1 MSSMARNTG
10 SRGMTKLHENIAEE
24 LKAQPKHRK
33 LAFALLG
40 AFRTAALRYLGDSW
54 EPILLEVGKQFLQI
68 IETAE
73 GKEINSIEDAL
84 NIAVKY
90 GLIDDFEV
98 NGGSVTLEGVLEAL
112 GWGEWADQGQNACI
126 VTKGIV
132 LEGLRRE
139 GLDVVELEESVDG
152 DRVTFQWKTRG

>member
-1 MSSMARNTG
+1 MVNVMENMG
-10 SRGMTKLHENIAEE
+10 SKGMIKLCENIAEE
-24 LKAQPKHRK
+24 LKTQPKHRK

-54 EPILLEVGKQFLQI
+54 EPILLEVGKQFLKI
-68 IETAE
+68 IEAKGT
-73 GKEINSIEDAL
+73 EINSIEDAL

-98 NGGSVTLEGVLEAL
+98 NDGSVTLEGVLETL
-112 GWGEWADQGQNACI
+112 GWRELADQGQDVCI

-139 GLDVVELEESVDG
+139 GLDVIELEESIDE